1 MTKEK
6 IFEKF
11 LNHVDNRGLFISS
24 SPDEYGYC
32 YITDG
37 NVMFFLLQKS
47 FDDIMSMIN
56 EKHIYYSESSFV
68 RQFGNDQIL
77 KFNTDQPC
85 VIYAGTSNKKKLK
98 LAETKDGKFTI
109 FAKKY
114 EYCINSDKVYFTPYV
129 VDKVI
134 YNALY
139 SVFDDFCTFI
149 LPCKA
154 INEEQTIQ
162 DIKANTEKYLAEKA
176 EKARK
181 RKNQTA

>member
-1 MTKEK
+1 MSGKGKIMTKEK

-24 SPDEYGYC
+24 SPNEYGYC

-77 KFNTDQPC
+77 KMNTDQPC

-109 FAKKY
+109 FAK
-114 EYCINSDKVYFTPYV
+114 
-129 VDKVI
+129 
-134 YNALY
+134 
-139 SVFDDFCTFI
+139 
-149 LPCKA
+149 
-154 INEEQTIQ
+154 
-162 DIKANTEKYLAEKA
+162 
-176 EKARK
+176 
-181 RKNQTA
+181 